1 MNIENF
7 IIRDF
12 YEPLDGSILCID
24 PWCNQMS
31 KQTFNTRDITLNSED
46 RWLIIQKMVEEFG
59 LASHHIRSYDE
70 FIEEGIKRVIE
81 THPVIDAE
89 VGYLLDFRVATEDD
103 PQERVRIEPIPR
115 SLIYEYDG
123 SPTYDITPL
132 ECRMR
137 RMTYAIPIYAWV
149 ALKRVKYEGGR
160 RVEEVIKKDRVLLML
175 MPLVVGSK
183 YDPYLS
189 IYSRKD
195 PEYLA
200 EIGEDPMDLGG
211 YMIINGSER
220 VVVVREEG
228 VRGRIL
234 TEALKGASPEAK
246 KFAVQAWL
254 VSPGTYRNRITV
266 YMGREDLRLYARFTR
281 AGTKEP
287 IPIVLLMRALGF
299 TMRDMVIAAA
309 PEEYRGESKW
319 GNIVTTVILL
329 SAQGIKPEALRTQEN
344 ALFELAKYMDNFR
357 IPITERNRERVIQE
371 VKRRLNLYLLPH
383 LGIDESAW
391 PIKGYYIAR
400 MIRRVVL
407 IYFNHITPEDRDHYK
422 NKRLKMVGDFL
433 EELFAIAWRSFIEE
447 TKRKI
452 VNLVSGYRDLT
463 AIKSVLRTDKL
474 SDIMMSAI
482 ATGHWP
488 TGVTGVTEILGRLN
502 YLDNLS
508 HLRRVKNILTRTSAE
523 AKRGKVEARDLHPTQ
538 WGRVCPNETPEGELC
553 GLTKH
558 LALMAYVTAD
568 IKPEE
573 KDRIINEILPR
584 LGVMREP
591 IKIGWT
597 PYPNT
602 PVFVDGMYV
611 GYISDPEK
619 FVNEFRELRRRGE
632 IPWQVSIKYWEKYG
646 EVHINTDRGR
656 ILRPLI
662 IVRDGKPQLQKE
674 HIKKLRKG
682 EWKFTDLIKNGVIEM
697 LDPEEEEDAY
707 IAIWEKDL
715 TPEHTHLEIAPA
727 GILGISAGTIPFA
740 NHDQSPKVTH
750 ETSMAKQA
758 ISIPRPN
765 YRIRPETST
774 YILHYPQ
781 KPLVTTKP
789 LEIAGVSKRGFGQ
802 NAIVAVLA
810 YEGYNIEDALII
822 NKASIERGFMRGA
835 LYRIYEVEERRYIAS
850 QTDEIRVPT
859 DDVRGA
865 KQKIREKLGE
875 DGIAWP
881 GVEIYEDELIVGRVS
896 PSEAG
901 VPGAAVY
908 VSGVR
913 MLRDTSEKIRK
924 GEGGY
929 VDTVVITT
937 TKEGTTLVRAKLRQ
951 PRYPE
956 LGDKFASR
964 HGQKGVIGLIVPQ
977 EDMPFD
983 EYGMTPD
990 IILNPHSIPSRMTIG
1005 QLLESL
1011 AGDIAAKTGKSFD
1024 GTAFESDDWLEEL
1037 VSIAR
1042 KLGLNY
1048 YGEKTLFDGKTGK
1061 MLKTHVLMGPVY
1073 YQRLKHLAKDKLH
1086 ARARGKVTVLTMQPT
1101 EGKARGGGLR
1111 LGEMERDALLGQ
1123 GVSQFLNERFVESSD
1138 GIDVYVCSICGLI
1151 GHYNPDRKR
1160 WQCPIHG
1167 DVEMHRLTMPYAFVL
1182 LINELMSLAVRVKLN
1197 VEDAF

>member
-1 MNIENF
+1 MEKEN
-7 IIRDF
+7 
-12 YEPLDGSILCID
+12 
-24 PWCNQMS
+24 NNS
-31 KQTFNTRDITLNSED
+31 KTITLSKDD
-46 RWLIIQKMVEEFG
+46 RWTVISKMVDEFG

-70 FIEEGIKRVIE
+70 FIEEGIRRVIE
-81 THPVIDAE
+81 MHPIIDAE
-89 VGYLLDFRVATEDD
+89 VGFFFDFKVSMEND
-103 PQERVRIEPIPR
+103 PHERVRVEPENR
-115 SLIYEYDG
+115 TLIYEYDG
-123 SPTYDITPL
+123 SPIYDITPL
-132 ECRMR
+132 ECRLR
-137 RMTYAIPIYAWV
+137 RITYGIPIYVWV

-160 RVEEVIKKDRVLLML
+160 RVSEIIKKDRVLLML

-183 YDPYLS
+183 YDPYMS
-189 IYSRKD
+189 IYSKKNPD
-195 PEYLA
+195 TLA

-220 VVVVREEG
+220 AVVPREEG

-234 TEALKGASPEAK
+234 TERLKGASAEAK
-246 KFAVQAWL
+246 KYAVQAWL
-254 VSPGTYRNRITV
+254 VSPGTYRNRITI
-266 YMGREDLRLYARFTR
+266 YMGRDDLRLYARFTR
-281 AGTKEP
+281 AGTKDP

-299 TMRDMVIAAA
+299 TMRDIVMAAA
-309 PEEYRGESKW
+309 PEEIREESPW
-319 GNIVTTVILL
+319 GNVITTVILL
-329 SAQGIKPEALRTQEN
+329 SGQAVNPEVLRTQED
-344 ALFELAKYMDNFR
+344 ALFELAKYLDGLR
-357 IPITERNRERVIQE
+357 IPINERNRERIIQE

-383 LGIDESAW
+383 LGTDESAW

-407 IYFNHITPEDRDHYK
+407 IYFGFVTPEDRDHYK

-452 VNLVSGYRDLT
+452 VNWVAGYKDIT
-463 AIKSVLRTDKL
+463 NIKSILRTDKL
-474 SDIMMSAI
+474 SDTMMSAI

-523 AKRGKVEARDLHPTQ
+523 AKRGKVEARDIHPTQ
-538 WGRVCPNETPEGELC
+538 WGRICPNETPEGELC

-568 IKPEE
+568 IKPSE
-573 KDRIINEILPR
+573 KERLINETLP
-584 LGVMREP
+584 
-591 IKIGWT
+591 KIGLVRDPIRIGWS
-597 PYPNT
+597 PYPNV
-602 PVFVDGMYV
+602 PVFIDGMYIGHV
-611 GYISDPEK
+611 KDPEK
-619 FVNEFRELRRRGE
+619 FVTEFREARRRAE
-632 IPWQVSIKYWEKYG
+632 IPWQVSIKYWDKYR
-646 EVHINTDRGR
+646 EIHINTDRGR

-662 IVRDGKPQLQKE
+662 IVKDGKPALKPE
-674 HIKKLRKG
+674 HIEKLRKG
-682 EWKFTDLIKNGVIEM
+682 EWKFTDLLKNGIIEM
-697 LDPEEEEDAY
+697 LDAEEEEDAY
-707 IAIWEKDL
+707 VAVYERDL

-727 GILGISAGTIPFA
+727 TILGTSAGLIPFA
-740 NHDQSPKVTH
+740 DHDQAPKVTH

-758 ISIPRPN
+758 MSIPRPN

-781 KPLVTTKP
+781 RPLVTTQP
-789 LEIAGVSKRGFGQ
+789 LEIAGVSRRGFGQ

-810 YEGYNIEDALII
+810 YEGYNIEDALVI

-850 QTDEIRVPT
+850 RADVIRVPT
-859 DDVRGA
+859 DEVPGA
-865 KQKIREKLGE
+865 KTKIREKLGE

-881 GVEIYEDELIVGRVS
+881 GVDIYEDEIIVGRVS
-896 PSEAG
+896 PADIG
-901 VPGAAVY
+901 VPGVAY
-908 VSGVR
+908 GGGIR
-913 MLRDTSEKIRK
+913 LLRDTSEKVRK

-929 VDTVVITT
+929 VDTVVLTT
-937 TKEGTTLVRAKLRQ
+937 TREGTTLVRVRIRQ

-964 HGQKGVIGLIVPQ
+964 HGQKGVVGLIVPQ

-983 EYGMTPD
+983 ETGMTPD

-1011 AGDIAAKTGKSFD
+1011 AGDIAAKTGKTFD
-1024 GTAFESDDWLEEL
+1024 GTPFESKDWLEEL
-1037 VSIAR
+1037 VKQAK

-1061 MLKTHVLMGPVY
+1061 ILKTHVLMGPVY
-1073 YQRLKHLAKDKLH
+1073 YQRLKHLARDKIH
-1086 ARARGKVTVLTMQPT
+1086 ARARGKVTLLTMQPT

-1111 LGEMERDALLGQ
+1111 MGEMERDALLGQ
-1123 GVSQFLNERFVESSD
+1123 GVSQFLRERFVESSD
-1138 GIDVYVCSICGLI
+1138 GIDIYVCRICGNI
-1151 GHYNPDRKR
+1151 GYYNPRRKR
-1160 WQCPIHG
+1160 WECPLHKERG
-1167 DVEMHRLTMPYAFVL
+1167 EMYKITVPYAFVL
-1182 LINELMSLAVRVKLN
+1182 LINELMSLAIRVKLN
-1197 VEDAF
+1197 IEDAL

>member
-1 MNIENF
+1 
-7 IIRDF
+7 
-12 YEPLDGSILCID
+12 
-24 PWCNQMS
+24 MS
-31 KQTFNTRDITLNSED
+31 TNVTLSKDD
-46 RWLIIQKMVEEFG
+46 RWLVVKKMVEEFE

-70 FIEEGIKRVIE
+70 FVEEGLRRIIE
-81 THPVIDAE
+81 AHPIIDAE
-89 VGYLLDFRVATEDD
+89 VGFFFDFRVSLDDD
-103 PQERVRIEPIPR
+103 PQERVRIEPESR
-115 SLIYEYDG
+115 TLIFEYDG
-123 SPTYDITPL
+123 SPVYDITPL
-132 ECRMR
+132 ECRIR
-137 RMTYAIPIYAWV
+137 RITYGIPIYVWV
-149 ALKRVKYEGGR
+149 ALKRVKYEGNR
-160 RVEEVIKKDRVLLML
+160 RISEVIKKDRVLLMI

-183 YDPYLS
+183 YDPYMS
-189 IYSRKD
+189 IYVRRN

-200 EIGEDPMDLGG
+200 GIGEDPMDLGG

-220 VVVVREEG
+220 AVVPREEG

-234 TEALKGASPEAK
+234 TEVLKGASTEAK
-246 KFAVQAWL
+246 KYAVQAWL
-254 VSPGTYRNRITV
+254 VSPGTYRNRVSV
-266 YMGREDLRLYARFTR
+266 YMGRDDLRLYVRFTR

-299 TMRDMVIAAA
+299 TMKDMVIAAA
-309 PEEYRGESKW
+309 PEEIKGKSKW
-319 GNIVTTVILL
+319 GNVITTVVLL
-329 SAQGIKPEALRTQEN
+329 TAQGIKPEALRSQEN
-344 ALFELAKYMDNFR
+344 ALFELASYMDNFR
-357 IPITERNRERVIQE
+357 IPITEKNRERVIQE
-371 VKRRLNLYLLPH
+371 VKRRLNLYLMPH
-383 LGIDESAW
+383 LGTDEKAW
-391 PIKGYYIAR
+391 PMKGYYLAR

-407 IYFNHITPEDRDHYK
+407 IYFGHITPEDRDHYK

-452 VNLVSGYRDLT
+452 VNWVSGYRDIT
-463 AIKSVLRTDKL
+463 DIKRVLRTDRL
-474 SDIMMSAI
+474 SDTMMSAI

-538 WGRVCPNETPEGELC
+538 FGRICPNETPEGELC

-568 IKPEE
+568 IRPSE
-573 KDRIINEILPR
+573 KDRMIEEILPR
-584 LGVMREP
+584 MGLNREP
-591 IKIGWT
+591 VKIGWS
-597 PYPNT
+597 PYPNV

-611 GYISDPEK
+611 GHVKDPVK
-619 FVNEFRELRRRGE
+619 FVNDFREARRRGE
-632 IPWQVSIKYWEKYG
+632 IPWQVSIKYWEKYN

-662 IVRDGKPQLQKE
+662 IVKDGKPALKKE
-674 HIKKLRKG
+674 HIEKLRKG
-682 EWKFTDLIKNGVIEM
+682 EWKFTDLIKNGIVEM
-697 LDPEEEEDAY
+697 LDAEEEEDAY
-707 IAIWEKDL
+707 IAVYEKDL

-727 GILGISAGTIPFA
+727 TMLGISAGLIPFA

-758 ISIPRPN
+758 MSIPRPN

-774 YILHYPQ
+774 YILSYPQ
-781 KPLVTTKP
+781 RPLVTTQP
-789 LEIAGVSKRGFGQ
+789 AEISGASKRGFGQ
-802 NAIVAVLA
+802 NAIVAVLS

-822 NKASIERGFMRGA
+822 NKASIERGFMRGF

-850 QTDEIRVPT
+850 RTDVIRVPT
-859 DDVRGA
+859 DEVPGA
-865 KQKIREKLGE
+865 RHKVREKLGE
-875 DGIAWP
+875 DGISWP
-881 GVEIYEDELIVGRVS
+881 GAEIYEDELIVGRVS
-896 PSEAG
+896 PSDIG
-901 VPGAAVY
+901 VPGVAY
-908 VSGVR
+908 GGIR
-913 MLRDTSEKIRK
+913 LLKDTSEKVRK

-929 VDTVVITT
+929 VDTVILTT
-937 TKEGTTLVRAKLRQ
+937 TREGSTLVRVKLRQ

-964 HGQKGVIGLIVPQ
+964 HGQKGVVGLIVPQ

-1011 AGDIAAKTGKSFD
+1011 AGDIAVKTGKPFD
-1024 GTAFESDDWLEEL
+1024 GTAFESEDWLEEL
-1037 VSIAR
+1037 IKIAR
-1042 KLGLNY
+1042 DLGLNY

-1073 YQRLKHLAKDKLH
+1073 YQRLKHLARDKLH
-1086 ARARGKVTVLTMQPT
+1086 ARARGKVTLLTMQPT

-1123 GVSQFLNERFVESSD
+1123 GVAQFLRERFVECSD
-1138 GIDVYVCSICGLI
+1138 GVDVYVCRKCGSIGY
-1151 GHYNPDRKR
+1151 YNPRRKR
-1160 WQCPIHG
+1160 WECPYHRDKG
-1167 DVEMHRLTMPYAFVL
+1167 EMYKLRLPYAFVL
-1182 LINELMSLAVRVKLN
+1182 LINELMSLAIRVKLN
-1197 VEDAF
+1197 IEDAV